1 MTLTLVVLAIVGV
14 VVIAALTVERH
25 RRVSE
30 RRRLQHTVDEL
41 QTQLSAM
48 EVSERARSE
57 FMATA
62 SHELRSPLTS
72 IKGFAELLTRGP
84 YAESIPARQRE
95 FVEIIGRSADRLVD
109 LVNELLD
116 VARLTPT
123 RRGSI
128 GDRSMSA
135 RPFVR
140 RSSCSADGSK
150 PSTSSSGSTSRRPCR
165 PCWPMPASSVR

>member
-14 VVIAALTVERH
+14 VVIAALAVERH

-30 RRRLQHTVDEL
+30 RRRLEHTVDEL
-41 QTQLSAM
+41 QAQLSAM

-116 VARLTPT
+116 VARLN
-123 RRGSI
+123 
-128 GDRSMSA
+128 
-135 RPFVR
+135 
-140 RSSCSADGSK
+140 
-150 PSTSSSGSTSRRPCR
+150 
-165 PCWPMPASSVR
+165 

>member
-1 MTLTLVVLAIVGV
+1 MLAIVGV
-14 VVIAALTVERH
+14 VVIAALAVERH

-30 RRRLQHTVDEL
+30 RRRLEHTVDEL

-116 VARLTPT
+116 VARLNSDQT
-123 RRGSI
+123 RV
-128 GDRSMSA
+128 D
-135 RPFVR
+135 
-140 RSSCSADGSK
+140 
-150 PSTSSSGSTSRRPCR
+150 RRPVDVGE
-165 PCWPMPASSVR
+165 AVRETVELLSGRIEAKHQQLGIYIAPTVPPV